1 MTCCKSALR
10 CTIYLCLTLCC
21 LYVNYF
27 SVEKYIGRPTAT
39 KVSQVALQ
47 SGDVPSFAICP
58 QPSVNVTAVEN
69 LIGFNMSAF
78 EQTLI
83 CKWGGCAGL
92 DYFGHLVEENR
103 MNSKGVRK
111 LYNALKF
118 SASDVINDVV
128 VQLTNSSMRS
138 ISKLKNIRYMQPLFE
153 LGDCPV
159 FKVPQHLGTTSKIA

>member
-1 MTCCKSALR
+1 MTCCKSAMR
-10 CTIYLCLTLCC
+10 CTIYLCLTLSC
-21 LYVNYF
+21 LYVSYF
-27 SVEKYIGRPTAT
+27 SVEKYLSRPTAT
-39 KVSQVALQ
+39 KVSKVNLQ

-58 QPSVNVTAVEN
+58 QPSVNVTSVEH
-69 LIGFNMSAF
+69 LIGINMSAIH
-78 EQTLI
+78 QTLI
-83 CKWGGCAGL
+83 CKMGGCAGL

-118 SASDVINDVV
+118 SASDVILDVS

-138 ISKLKNIRYMQPLFE
+138 ISKLKNLRYMQPLYE